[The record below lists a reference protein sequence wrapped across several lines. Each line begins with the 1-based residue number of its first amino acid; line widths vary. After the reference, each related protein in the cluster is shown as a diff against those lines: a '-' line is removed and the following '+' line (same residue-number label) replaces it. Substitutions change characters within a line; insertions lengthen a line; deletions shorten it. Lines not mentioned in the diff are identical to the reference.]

1 MPCTNGREG
10 RNWFSTEPITIFA
23 LDYRL
28 YFQFGRDKSGGP
40 TPDTGDS
47 RRA

>member
-1 MPCTNGREG
+1 MVVVL
-10 RNWFSTEPITIFA
+10 SI
-23 LDYRL
+23 
-28 YFQFGRDKSGGP
+28 GRDKSGGP